1 MAQSTAIMLAVGAIG
16 AGNEWL
22 HGNNDAAAKIGVA
35 AMATAVIFAGVEQI
49 PGVGRPF
56 AVGLSVIA
64 LIGVVF
70 GGLTPGVPSPAVQ
83 ILDYMGYKK

>member
-16 AGNEWL
+16 AGNEWI

-35 AMATAVIFAGVEQI
+35 SLAASVLFAGIEQL
-49 PGVGRPF
+49 PGVGKPF

-83 ILDYMGYKK
+83 ILEYMGYQK